1 MIRRLRTRI
10 IVFVVALLA
19 VVQVVAYVVVSSA
32 NSTNAREK
40 IDAELAVGERVFARL
55 LEQNREQLSQ
65 TARVMAADYALRE
78 AIASDDQDTIVSA
91 LANHGN
97 RIKADITL
105 LVSLNHR
112 VVADTIASNQ
122 RGRVFEFP
130 QLIERAAREGGASS
144 IELINGRA
152 YQLVVVPVL
161 APLPMA
167 WIAVGFVIDD
177 NVVSELRQL
186 TSLQVSFLERH
197 DGDAQWRVL
206 ASTLGPEAVDLAAR
220 LPALPAAAQVH
231 STGDG
236 ADEQQIRVIA
246 FDRHD
251 DRALVAVLQRSVATA
266 VAAFNRLHQTL
277 AALGVISMLL
287 SICGAV
293 VIALNITRPIT
304 QLTKAAARIQD
315 GDYSNPVRVTRADEI
330 GALANTLNHMREG
343 IAEREQ
349 EILRLAYRDTLTG
362 LPNRVLFH
370 DRLEHAIVNAH
381 RTGRTLSVLMM
392 DLDRFKYVN
401 DSLGHGVGDHVL
413 REVAQRLSGLLRQ
426 ADTIARLGG
435 DEFAILLEN
444 VDERHVN
451 RVALKILHTLEQ
463 PIDYEAQ
470 PLDVGSSI
478 GIAHFPEHGENS
490 SKLLRNADIAMYV
503 AKRNKS
509 GHAVFDASYDT
520 HQQQHLSLLS
530 EIRQAV
536 EGGQLRVYYQ
546 PKIGIASSTIEGVE
560 ALLRWEHP
568 RRGFVSPA
576 DFIPFAENTGYIK
589 VLTGWVLEQAIRQC
603 DAWRRDGI
611 SLRVSVNISARDL
624 LNRELPELIEQ
635 LLDRYGTPASLL
647 CLEITESGFM
657 EDPVHSLRVLERL
670 HDLGVQLSIDDY
682 GTGYSSLSYIAR
694 LPVDEL
700 KIDRSFIKQMNDATT
715 ATIVRSTIDLGH
727 SLGLKVV
734 AEGVED
740 EVDLRTL
747 RLFGCDQAQG
757 YFMSRPLPVKE
768 LEEWLRV
775 SPWATAP
782 KRSLEDVPNN
792 VTVLRTASLRKL

>member
-19 VVQVVAYVVVSSA
+19 VVQVVAYAVVSSA
-32 NSTNAREK
+32 NSINAREK

-55 LEQNREQLSQ
+55 LEQNRERLTQ

-78 AIASDDQDTIVSA
+78 AIASDDQDTIASV
-91 LANHGN
+91 LTNHGR
-97 RIKADITL
+97 RIRADMTL
-105 LVSLNHR
+105 LVSLDHR
-112 VVADTIASNQ
+112 VIADAGDR
-122 RGRVFEFP
+122 RGRAFEFP
-130 QLIERAAREGGASS
+130 QLIERAADEGGASS
-144 IELINGRA
+144 IEIVNGRA
-152 YQLVVVPVL
+152 YQLAVVPVL
-161 APLPMA
+161 APSPMA
-167 WIAVGFVIDD
+167 WIAVGYVIDD
-177 NVVSELRQL
+177 KVVSELQQL
-186 TSLQVSFLERH
+186 TSLQVSFLDRHER
-197 DGDAQWRVL
+197 DAQWRVL
-206 ASTLGPEAVDLAAR
+206 ASTLGTSATALAAE
-220 LPALPAAAQVH
+220 LPALPSAALVH
-231 STGDG
+231 SIGSDD
-236 ADEQQIRVIA
+236 DEQQLRVIT
-246 FDRHD
+246 FEEHG
-251 DRALVAVLQRSVATA
+251 DRAVVAVLQRSVATA
-266 VAAFNRLHQTL
+266 VAAFNQLQRTL
-277 AALGVISMLL
+277 AALGVISTLL
-287 SICGAV
+287 SIGGAV
-293 VIALNITRPIT
+293 AIALSITRPIT

-315 GDYSNPVRVTRADEI
+315 GDYSKPVQLSRSDEI
-330 GALANTLNHMREG
+330 GALAHSLNHMREG
-343 IAEREQ
+343 IAEREK
-349 EILRLAYRDTLTG
+349 EILRLAYRDTLTS
-362 LPNRVLFH
+362 LPNRALFH
-370 DRLEHAIVNAH
+370 DRLEHAIENAN
-381 RTGRTLSVLMM
+381 RTGRTLSVLIM

-413 REVAQRLSGLLRQ
+413 REVALRLSGLLRQ

-444 VDERHVN
+444 VDERYVTK
-451 RVALKILHTLEQ
+451 VALKIQHALEQ
-463 PIDYEAQ
+463 PIRYEDQ

-509 GHAVFDASYDT
+509 GHAVYDASYDT

-530 EIRQAV
+530 EIRQAL
-536 EGGQLRVYYQ
+536 EGKQLRVYYQ
-546 PKIGIASSTIEGVE
+546 PKIGLGSSMIEGVE

-568 RRGFVSPA
+568 RRGFVPPG
-576 DFIPFAENTGYIK
+576 DFIPFAEHTGYIK
-589 VLTGWVLEQAIRQC
+589 TLTRWVLEQAIQQC
-603 DAWRRDGI
+603 EQWRAQGL

-624 LNRELPELIEQ
+624 LNRELPDLIEK
-635 LLDRYGTPASLL
+635 LLDRYGTPAWLL

-657 EDPVHSLRVLERL
+657 EDPAHSQRVLERL

-694 LPVDEL
+694 LPVQEL

-757 YFMSRPLPVKE
+757 YFMSRPIPAKE
-768 LEEWLRV
+768 LEEWLRH
-775 SPWATAP
+775 SPWGTTP
-782 KRSLEDVPNN
+782 KRVMSPEETSSKI
-792 VTVLRTASLRKL
+792 TVLRTGSLRKI